1 MLKVIQQLDVYCG
14 PCVNLK
20 LIVALSV
27 SRQLMLHFKNVT
39 VAMQGVDVD
48 IVTGFN
54 MIKTVKETLQN
65 VSLFGSCMW
74 MHDTPTGETFSD
86 CMTSAK
92 GNILHV
98 LD

>member
-14 PCVNLK
+14 ALCEFE

-27 SRQLMLHFKNVT
+27 SCQLMLHFKNVT

-65 VSLFGSCMW
+65 VSLFG
-74 MHDTPTGETFSD
+74 
-86 CMTSAK
+86 
-92 GNILHV
+92 
-98 LD
+98 

>member
-1 MLKVIQQLDVYCG
+1 MVHALETISSSRLHNAECNSTAR
-14 PCVNLK
+14 CLLRALCEFE

-27 SRQLMLHFKNVT
+27 SCQLMLHFKNVT

-65 VSLFGSCMW
+65 VSLFG
-74 MHDTPTGETFSD
+74 
-86 CMTSAK
+86 
-92 GNILHV
+92 
-98 LD
+98 

>member
-1 MLKVIQQLDVYCG
+1 MVHALETISSSRLHNAESNSAARYLLRALCEFE
-14 PCVNLK
+14 

-65 VSLFGSCMW
+65 VSLFG
-74 MHDTPTGETFSD
+74 
-86 CMTSAK
+86 
-92 GNILHV
+92 
-98 LD
+98 